1 MNNNNNISNSSE
13 ISFTSGN
20 YNIIKDEYENNN
32 NLNNSINSFNSSK
45 IYNKDIIQKKETK
58 IKYYMCNNCKS
69 CPKIIFEDNLLNICC
84 GCKEI
89 TNLTLKDFN
98 DKYSHKDLKKI
109 EKFLGCEMHK
119 LNIYKYYCIDDKKN
133 FCEECK
139 KISKKHE
146 NHSVF
151 RLSSDDKIKE
161 IEQIK
166 DIIKQKRKI
175 TPKGDIECRGRLN
188 IIESL
193 LECYKRYPCY
203 NIYKSIKNGK
213 KYLDKL
219 DIKELKERLKINNI
233 KELRENKNSS
243 LSFLEINISSQNFSD
258 LSIFYKLELKNLKIL
273 KLNENNIINIEPLL
287 KPDFD
292 ELKEIHLEGN
302 KLNYQSLKD
311 FQNMKFKKIKFINLF
326 INEIESPK
334 IFEKILNFKTLK
346 IFYCG
351 QNKLTN
357 EEIEKSGN
365 TKYDLCHLKRIFLT
379 DNFTNENI
387 NFISNFKLQN
397 LEYIYLN
404 KNNLSSLS
412 FLKDMD
418 WPNLVSFWARENYL
432 TNYNDILNLKY
443 KDKIKR
449 INLKDNNI
457 ENIDNL
463 IEFISKFPKLKLLI
477 LVNNKINLDNPKNRQ
492 IIEDIKSK
500 YNNLQLIMNFESEK
514 TFYLEEEKDDDE
526 EEEEEE

>member
-1 MNNNNNISNSSE
+1 MWR
-13 ISFTSGN
+13 
-20 YNIIKDEYENNN
+20 
-32 NLNNSINSFNSSK
+32 NLNLFK
-45 IYNKDIIQKKETK
+45 R
-58 IKYYMCNNCKS
+58 
-69 CPKIIFEDNLLNICC
+69 
-84 GCKEI
+84 
-89 TNLTLKDFN
+89 
-98 DKYSHKDLKKI
+98 
-109 EKFLGCEMHK
+109 
-119 LNIYKYYCIDDKKN
+119 
-133 FCEECK
+133 
-139 KISKKHE
+139 HE
-146 NHSVF
+146 NHSGYYF
-151 RLSSDDKIKE
+151 SSKE
-161 IEQIK
+161 INNDIKSIK
-166 DIIKQKRKI
+166 DIIKDIREKTQ
-175 TPKGDIECRGRLN
+175 KGDDCRGRLN

-193 LECYKRYPCY
+193 LECYKNFPCH
-203 NIYKSIKNGK
+203 NIYESIKSGK

-243 LSFLEINISSQNFSD
+243 LTFLEINISSQNFSD

-365 TKYDLCHLKRIFLT
+365 TKYDLCHLKRIGLT

-387 NFISNFKLQN
+387 NFISNLKLQN

-443 KDKIKR
+443 KDKLKR
-449 INLKDNNI
+449 INLKENNI

-463 IEFISKFPKLKLLI
+463 LEFISNFPKLRLLI
-477 LVNNKINLDNPKNRQ
+477 LANNKINLDNPKNKQ
-492 IIEDIKSK
+492 IIKDIKNK
-500 YNNLQLIMNFESEK
+500 YKNLDIILETEK
-514 TFYLEEEKDDDE
+514 NDPYLKEYKDDE
-526 EEEEEE
+526 EEEEEEEDNNN